1 MNIFNCQST
10 HNDQLGTYR
19 CLKIHSGEQSLE
31 AYGLESLQ
39 GSAGEVTV
47 NEDMSKVSKGYKL
60 GNDIPFT
67 ATYKGKYDAAAQ
79 NSAVTAGGDDVVV
92 DVEAETVAE

>member
-1 MNIFNCQST
+1 MSFYSVIT
-10 HNDQLGTYR
+10 
-19 CLKIHSGEQSLE
+19 GEQSLE
-31 AYGLESLQ
+31 AYGLESLE

-67 ATYKGKYDAAAQ
+67 ATYKGKFDAAVQ
-79 NSAVTAGGDDVVV
+79 SNVDKAGDDDVVV
-92 DVEAETVAE
+92 DVEAEVVAE

>member
-1 MNIFNCQST
+1 M
-10 HNDQLGTYR
+10 
-19 CLKIHSGEQSLE
+19 E
-31 AYGLESLQ
+31 AYGLESLE

-47 NEDMSKVSKGYKL
+47 NEDMSKISKGYKL

-67 ATYKGKYDAAAQ
+67 ATYKGKYDAAVQ
-79 NSAVTAGGDDVVV
+79 SSASSDGGDDVVV